1 MADKYKTGARG
12 LRSVLE
18 KALLKIQFTLPKLAK
33 QGLVSIEITED
44 FIKTGKD
51 PILVFKEKG
60 KTKSINE

>member
-1 MADKYKTGARG
+1 
-12 LRSVLE
+12 
-18 KALLKIQFTLPKLAK
+18 
-33 QGLVSIEITED
+33 VSIEITED